1 MEIYYGKKKKY
12 CRKTDRIVYRRHYVR
27 TCKRNIFQ
35 KQILR
40 CVMSFLKATNFDR
53 VWANICKYEGEI
65 FFTQKRKTP
74 YTYTIKDDYIVINN
88 NTRRGRITK
97 EMLKSALL
105 IEDPIPSKIGG
116 WAPSYICGIIT
127 DYRII

>member
-1 MEIYYGKKKKY
+1 
-12 CRKTDRIVYRRHYVR
+12 
-27 TCKRNIFQ
+27 
-35 KQILR
+35 
-40 CVMSFLKATNFDR
+40 MSFLKATNIDR

-74 YTYTIKDDYIVINN
+74 YTYMIKNDYIVINN

-105 IEDPIPSKIGG
+105 IEDPTPSKIGG